1 MVWFGL
7 GFFFC
12 CFFFLLW
19 YPTISLFQKTSFLSS
34 LCLCKRVSFTKE
46 FLFFGKKKKSPD
58 KFAWSS
64 CSWLTLLSLYHE
76 GSYLGNKDWL
86 LVSVPS
92 CLLFHSRTSRCV
104 TKPHLDE
111 TPQCTQA
118 LIQNYRSYPFVHS
131 LSPGRP
137 SFQFIGDRELADKR
151 LHVRHC
157 RGRR

>member
-1 MVWFGL
+1 MTTTWFGL
-7 GFFFC
+7 VWGFFF
-12 CFFFLLW
+12 FYDIPLYPYFRKLLF
-19 YPTISLFQKTSFLSS
+19 YQVYAFA
-34 LCLCKRVSFTKE
+34 KE
-46 FLFFGKKKKSPD
+46 FPLQKSFCSLGKKKKSPD

-104 TKPHLDE
+104 TKPHPDE

-118 LIQNYRSYPFVHS
+118 LIQNYRSYPLVHS